1 MCYDELKLSVSYV
14 IDSQNG
20 SNRNQKNLK
29 AAAKV
34 KNHECGAQPM
44 GEQAQVRAATLHQ
57 GETGRKRTD
66 PGSPKITPGDAKQ
79 TSEGA

>member
-1 MCYDELKLSVSYV
+1 MVSSYQV
-14 IDSQNG
+14 SKKQLE
-20 SNRNQKNLK
+20 SETFRNQKNLK

-34 KNHECGAQPM
+34 KNHECCAQPL